1 MGRSLLDHVISD
13 DDKQSTKLA
22 MQLGADSLEDKVD
35 LVVGE
40 IRHHTPDSLNET
52 VGLNPAFLS

>member
-35 LVVGE
+35 FVVGE
-40 IRHHTPDSLNET
+40 IRHNTPDSLNET

>member
-22 MQLGADSLEDKVD
+22 LQLGADSLEDKVD

-40 IRHHTPDSLNET
+40 IRHNTPNSLYET